1 MKNLT
6 SQVEISAADTLH
18 FKDGGYPKQ
27 QIQRQAMTHAGRFNG
42 REMLAA
48 NIKDLCQLFLGISLF
63 LAIVSDSIRQ
73 VFHALGKVKIPFQSY
88 HHLTE
93 LVYPKA
99 AHTKINPK
107 ALLTLIKRQYIIK
120 TLFCSML
127 CEVSI

>member
-1 MKNLT
+1 
-6 SQVEISAADTLH
+6 
-18 FKDGGYPKQ
+18 
-27 QIQRQAMTHAGRFNG
+27 MTHAGRFNG

-48 NIKDLCQLFLGISLF
+48 NIKDLCQLFLGLSLF
-63 LAIVSDSIRQ
+63 LAIVSDSIGEI
-73 VFHALGKVKIPFQSY
+73 FHALRKVEIPFQSY